1 MQNQGTVRLARQ
13 KHEVELLERVLC
25 GVGHLRAPGEFQHD
39 IADSRA
45 TDAADA
51 IQAADHA
58 KRLLTDPLF
67 VEAFEVLE
75 KNLQNSWSAS
85 GVSETE
91 TREQIWLS
99 LRLLERIRLHLT
111 SIVETG
117 DMAKKFKEYQ
127 L

>member
-1 MQNQGTVRLARQ
+1 MSN
-13 KHEVELLERVLC
+13 ELRE
-25 GVGHLRAPGEFQHD
+25 E
-39 IADSRA
+39 
-45 TDAADA
+45 
-51 IQAADHA
+51 HA

-91 TREQIWLS
+91 AREQIWLS

-117 DMAKKFKEYQ
+117 DMAKKLKEYQ
-127 L
+127 I

>member
-1 MQNQGTVRLARQ
+1 MSN
-13 KHEVELLERVLC
+13 ELRE
-25 GVGHLRAPGEFQHD
+25 E
-39 IADSRA
+39 
-45 TDAADA
+45 
-51 IQAADHA
+51 HA

-91 TREQIWLS
+91 AREQIWLS

-117 DMAKKFKEYQ
+117 DMAKKLKEYQ